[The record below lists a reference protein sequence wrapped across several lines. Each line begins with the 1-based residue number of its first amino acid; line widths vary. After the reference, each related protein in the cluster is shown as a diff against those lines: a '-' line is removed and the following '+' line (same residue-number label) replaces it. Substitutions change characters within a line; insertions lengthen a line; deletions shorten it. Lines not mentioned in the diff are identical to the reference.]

1 MKGVSMCLAI
11 EEMKRKAAEK
21 AVEKAEEKERIA
33 VEKERISTLFK
44 NIENLMEKAGWSA
57 EQSMDMLDVSVCAL
71 NADSV
76 FAIL

>member
-1 MKGVSMCLAI
+1 M
-11 EEMKRKAAEK
+11 
-21 AVEKAEEKERIA
+21 
-33 VEKERISTLFK
+33 EKERISTLFK

>member
-1 MKGVSMCLAI
+1 
-11 EEMKRKAAEK
+11 
-21 AVEKAEEKERIA
+21 
-33 VEKERISTLFK
+33 
-44 NIENLMEKAGWSA
+44 MEKAGWSA